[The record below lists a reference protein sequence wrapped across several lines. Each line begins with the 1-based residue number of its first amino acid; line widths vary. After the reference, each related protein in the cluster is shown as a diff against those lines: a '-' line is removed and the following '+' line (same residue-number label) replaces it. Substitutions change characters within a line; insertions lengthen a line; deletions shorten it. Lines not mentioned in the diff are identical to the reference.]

1 MSDQNYSNHRRYV
14 PGYHIL
20 LTFLLGTGFAASVL
34 NVIRHPANNGGHVS
48 SVLIALLFICAMLLF
63 CYCRLFPLKAQD
75 RAIRAEEGLRF
86 FILTGKALDRRLTI
100 GQIAAL
106 RFAGDDEL
114 IELVAKTLAENLSPK
129 GIKKQVKDWRADH
142 HRV

>member
-1 MSDQNYSNHRRYV
+1 MSEQNYSNHRRYV
-14 PGYHIL
+14 PAYHIVLTLL
-20 LTFLLGTGFAASVL
+20 LTAGLITSII

-48 SVLIALLFICAMLLF
+48 SVLIALLFICAIFLF
-63 CYCRLFPLKAQD
+63 WYCRQFPLKAQD

-86 FILTGKALDRRLTI
+86 FILSGKTLDRRLTI

-106 RFAGDDEL
+106 RFADDEEFVKL
-114 IELVAKTLAENLSPK
+114 TAKALAENLSPDE
-129 GIKKQVKDWRADH
+129 IKKLIKRWRTDH